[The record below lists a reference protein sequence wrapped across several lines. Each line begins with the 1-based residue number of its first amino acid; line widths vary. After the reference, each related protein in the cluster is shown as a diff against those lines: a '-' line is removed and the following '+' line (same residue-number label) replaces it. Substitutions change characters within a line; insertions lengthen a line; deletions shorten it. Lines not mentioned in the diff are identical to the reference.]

1 MPIQNLCVLIAIE
14 AFLLFYGVIALILN
28 FMEASA
34 MVEAG
39 CSKNSEWCV
48 ALGMT
53 VSLIYIY
60 LEILRLIVLISGS
73 RKD

>member
-1 MPIQNLCVLIAIE
+1 
-14 AFLLFYGVIALILN
+14 
-28 FMEASA
+28 

-60 LEILRLIVLISGS
+60 LEILRLIILISGS